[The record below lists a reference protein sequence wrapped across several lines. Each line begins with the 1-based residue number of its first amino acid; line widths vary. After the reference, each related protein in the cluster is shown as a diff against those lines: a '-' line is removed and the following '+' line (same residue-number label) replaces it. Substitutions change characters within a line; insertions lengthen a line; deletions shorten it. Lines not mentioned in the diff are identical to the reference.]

1 MGMGTIQ
8 KPHGNKKSLKMT
20 PVHEA
25 APTGKI
31 ALVQQSVSMQVGGSG
46 PLAAQP

>member
-8 KPHGNKKSLKMT
+8 RPHDNKKSLKMT

-25 APTGKI
+25 APTGKT
-31 ALVQQSVSMQVGGSG
+31 ALVQQSVSMQVGRSGS
-46 PLAAQP
+46 LVAQP